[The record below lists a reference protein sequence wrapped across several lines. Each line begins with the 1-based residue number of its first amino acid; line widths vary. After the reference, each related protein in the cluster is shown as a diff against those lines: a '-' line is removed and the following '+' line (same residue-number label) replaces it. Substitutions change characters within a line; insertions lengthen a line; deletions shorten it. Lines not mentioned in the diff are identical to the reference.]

1 MAATQPGSNGVL
13 MSVGSE
19 FGTAAMSVRCW
30 PPRSDR
36 GSRWSS
42 RLVATA
48 AVGIAVQRQA
58 VWPLARSLMPEA
70 VALGHSCL
78 ALPAELP
85 AMRSFPSK
93 KSPALRRRRPRG
105 RGKGRSGYAYAVRTH
120 LASSARYSA
129 SPAIRPVTRSV
140 DALPKTKHLPRGA
153 LSRLGIHGGLGQAQ
167 K

>member
-1 MAATQPGSNGVL
+1 MITQSSGRDCSFIRLGLCAYHGSPHL
-13 MSVGSE
+13 IL
-19 FGTAAMSVRCW
+19 R
-30 PPRSDR
+30 RSQF
-36 GSRWSS
+36 GSRCYG
-42 RLVATA
+42 LVATA
-48 AVGIAVQRQA
+48 AVGIPVQRQA

-93 KSPALRRRRPRG
+93 KSPALRRRRPLGRG